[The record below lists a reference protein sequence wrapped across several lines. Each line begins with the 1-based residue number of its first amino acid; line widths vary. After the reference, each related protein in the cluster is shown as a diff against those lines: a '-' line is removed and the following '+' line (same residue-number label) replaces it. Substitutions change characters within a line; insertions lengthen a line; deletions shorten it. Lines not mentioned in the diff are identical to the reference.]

1 MGGRVLGAD
10 LEACIRS
17 LLYTSNMIINDY
29 PKSGI
34 VFSIALK
41 KESRNT
47 QSPYRRPSF
56 CIRR

>member
-41 KESRNT
+41 KREEKYSK
-47 QSPYRRPSF
+47 SM
-56 CIRR
+56 